1 MINNILRSALIALT
15 MSFMTV
21 ATLSTYGAQAA
32 DGPVILV
39 FDVDRAIALSKA
51 GKSMAQQLEEQIKGV
66 RADEKAIVDE
76 LTSELDKLK
85 EQQKL
90 LAQDVLQGK
99 VEELRNKEIEGR
111 QQIAT
116 KSQSIQAGG
125 QKAGREVLKIAEG
138 ELSAISKERKADIVL
153 RREAVFYASAAI
165 DVTAELVKRLD
176 KRMSSVKVTPVTA
189 KK

>member
-1 MINNILRSALIALT
+1 MTNNILRSVLVAMT
-15 MSFMTV
+15 VSFMT
-21 ATLSTYGAQAA
+21 LSTMFASEAQAA

-39 FDVDRAIALSKA
+39 FDVDRAVALSKA
-51 GKSMAQQLEEQIKGV
+51 GKSMAKQLEEQIKDV
-66 RADEKAIVDE
+66 RADEKKIVDE
-76 LTSELDKLK
+76 LSGELEKLK

-99 VEELRNKEIEGR
+99 VEELRKKEIEGR
-111 QQIAT
+111 QTLAAKT
-116 KSQSIQAGG
+116 QSIQAGG
-125 QKAGREVLKIAEG
+125 QKAGREVLKIAEE

-153 RREAVFYASAAI
+153 RRDAVFYASAAI

-176 KRMSSVKVTPVTA
+176 KRLSKVKVTPVTA